1 MLGSLGSAIATAL
14 GPVGA
19 VLGTALVLWLPGY
32 ALTAALF
39 PRGHLR
45 GDERLLVSVGLS
57 LTLAILAGFVLSEL
71 GIRLTGS
78 TWVVGLM
85 GVTLAA
91 GAVAWRDPFHR
102 PVRPRLREWVPQ
114 RGIEVVMLGV
124 AAALVVVAIIV
135 ARIGASEQPQT
146 GFTELWMLPAPGDGV
161 RVGLDSHEANAMTY
175 RVVLKDGS
183 AVITEWPSVQLTPG
197 QDWNAEVALPASVN
211 SGLELLLYRSAS
223 PGEVYRRAAM
233 GPFATP

>member
-1 MLGSLGSAIATAL
+1 
-14 GPVGA
+14 
-19 VLGTALVLWLPGY
+19 
-32 ALTAALF
+32 
-39 PRGHLR
+39 
-45 GDERLLVSVGLS
+45 
-57 LTLAILAGFVLSEL
+57 
-71 GIRLTGS
+71 
-78 TWVVGLM
+78 
-85 GVTLAA
+85 
-91 GAVAWRDPFHR
+91 
-102 PVRPRLREWVPQ
+102 
-114 RGIEVVMLGV
+114 MLGV